1 MRIILP
7 VEYFNVMNS
16 FAFRMSEWQS
26 QKDSTALC
34 IMTWI
39 AQNFANYI
47 IYKDKSAYTSSGKE
61 ILETIH
67 GYNPDILC
75 VFRNTGTLKMPG
87 RE

>member
-1 MRIILP
+1 
-7 VEYFNVMNS
+7 MNS

-26 QKDSTALC
+26 QKDSTALR

-39 AQNFANYI
+39 VQNFANYI

-67 GYNPDILC
+67 GYNPRYIVC
-75 VFRNTGTLKMPG
+75 FQEYRNVENAG

>member
-1 MRIILP
+1 MLIILP

-47 IYKDKSAYTSSGKE
+47 ILKINLLILAAGKKYSKPFMV
-61 ILETIH
+61 IIPI
-67 GYNPDILC
+67 YC
-75 VFRNTGTLKMPG
+75 VFSGIQER
-87 RE
+87 